1 MLPNFIL
8 GSISDFFPIK
18 FFTNAVRKKP
28 KRKLQIFFFVSFFVC
43 LFFGLPLAD
52 GDNKYPNWLMI
63 HPETPQTCII
73 LLLESNA
80 PKAKSRNFKP
90 ICQVFILHSFHK
102 D

>member
-8 GSISDFFPIK
+8 GNISDFFPLK
-18 FFTNAVRKKP
+18 FFTNAVRKKA
-28 KRKLQIFFFVSFFVC
+28 KRKASDFLCFIFC
-43 LFFGLPLAD
+43 LFFDLPLAD
-52 GDNKYPNWLMI
+52 GDNKYPNWPMI

-80 PKAKSRNFKP
+80 QKAKSRNFKA
-90 ICQVFILHSFHK
+90 IFQVFILHSFHK

>member
-1 MLPNFIL
+1 MLL
-8 GSISDFFPIK
+8 E
-18 FFTNAVRKKP
+18 KKP
-28 KRKLQIFFFVSFFVC
+28 KGKLQIFSVSFFVY
-43 LFFGLPLAD
+43 LFFDLPLAD

-80 PKAKSRNFKP
+80 QKAKSRNLKAIF
-90 ICQVFILHSFHK
+90 QVFILHSFHK